1 MIQIEDTREI
11 PRVAWNEQSSKEFLL
26 MPDATREEF
35 IRRSDPVKVV
45 KHDDEVLALCGVYQ
59 QSLLGT
65 KYFWALL
72 AEAFAQA
79 PVSVLREMILRVS
92 LDLPSGETFVE
103 EAQPKADRLARL
115 FRFYPSDS
123 TIIHGDR
130 VFRAYRR
137 A

>member
-1 MIQIEDTREI
+1 MIQIEDAREV
-11 PRVAWNEQSSKEFLL
+11 PQVAWNEQSSKEFLL
-26 MPDATREEF
+26 MPEATREEF
-35 IRRSDPVKVV
+35 IRRSDPVKLV
-45 KHDDEVLALCGVYQ
+45 KYNDEILALCGVYQ
-59 QSLLGT
+59 QTLLGT

-72 AEAFAQA
+72 AEAFAQV

-103 EAQPKADRLARL
+103 EANEKADRLARL

-123 TIIHGDR
+123 TILHGDR